1 MPGFFGLS
9 PRNRQYIFQE
19 IFELVYHGQ
28 GGFSHTEVYNMPIW
42 MRKNYIQNIADFH
55 KKQQAEID
63 QRQMQNHPDEQ
74 KIHKPNIK
82 PQ

>member
-1 MPGFFGLS
+1 
-9 PRNRQYIFQE
+9 
-19 IFELVYHGQ
+19 
-28 GGFSHTEVYNMPIW
+28 MPIW
-42 MRKNYIQNIADFH
+42 MRKNYIQNISDFH

-63 QRQMQNHPDEQ
+63 KRQMQNHPNEN